1 MKKRFTLVLT
11 CLIIICLIT
20 ACAGMNSAIGGET
33 AKDDKINIVC
43 TTFSQY
49 DWTKEVI
56 KGREEQIRLVYLF
69 QDGADLHS
77 FQPTADDMIQVAS
90 ADLLIFVGGENDG
103 WLLDASKEA
112 TNPNQVKLSMLE
124 FLEDELKEEELVEG
138 MEGYEEGGQVLEVCS
153 AGDGDAHSHEHD
165 EEYDEHV
172 WLSLSNAERITKE
185 IASILSTLDPEGK
198 DVYDSNA
205 KRYCNELEELKS
217 GYQTMLADCELD
229 TILVGDRFPYL
240 YLTEEFGIKYYAA
253 FAGCSA
259 ESEASFETVTFL
271 AGKLNELGIDTVLIL
286 ENSDGEIAK
295 TIIRNSEN
303 KNQEIAVLN
312 SIQSVKADDVENGT
326 TYLKIMEENRLVLGK
341 ALKAKNI

>member
-1 MKKRFTLVLT
+1 MKKRFGLILT
-11 CLIIICLIT
+11 CLFLGCFIA
-20 ACAGMNSAIGGET
+20 ACAGMDSVRDGKTFEEG
-33 AKDDKINIVC
+33 KINIVC

-49 DWTKEVI
+49 DWTREVI
-56 KGREEQIRLVYLF
+56 KGREEQIQLTYLF
-69 QDGADLHS
+69 RDGADLHS

-90 ADLLIFVGGENDG
+90 ADLLIYIGGENDG

-124 FLEDELKEEELVEG
+124 FLEEELKEEELVEG
-138 MEGYEEGGQVLEVCS
+138 MEGYEEGGHPLEACS
-153 AGDGDAHSHEHD
+153 TPNGEEHSHEH
-165 EEYDEHV
+165 EGEYDEHI
-172 WLSLSNAERITKE
+172 WLSLSNAELITKE
-185 IASILSTLDPEGK
+185 IASILSVLDPEGK
-198 DVYDSNA
+198 SVYDSNA
-205 KRYCNELEELKS
+205 KRYCNELEELKEN
-217 GYQTMLADCELD
+217 YQTMLATCELD

-253 FAGCSA
+253 FTGCSA

-312 SIQSVKADDVENGT
+312 SIQSVKAADVAEGA
-326 TYLKIMEENRLVLGK
+326 TYLKIMEENRQVLGR